1 MCRNLRYA
9 EPMSKPR
16 PPKRISKASLENAA
30 LFYLE
35 RFSAS
40 TESLR
45 RVLMRRVERAARAF
59 GDDPAEGAALVDDLL
74 RRYQASGLLDD
85 QRYAEGKS
93 RSLLRRGSSPR
104 AIRQDLARRGVDSA
118 LIDVALAGL
127 AEDLADDAL
136 SLDHAAAEAYVR
148 RRRLGPYRPAQ
159 LRAQYRDR
167 DLAALGRVGFSWDI
181 ARAVLGGGGDGD
193 E

>member
-1 MCRNLRYA
+1 MSGNLLYA

-16 PPKRISKASLENAA
+16 PPKRISKSSLENAA

-40 TESLR
+40 AESLR
-45 RVLMRRVERAARAF
+45 RVLLRRVLRAAEVH
-59 GDDPAEGAALVDDLL
+59 GDDPAEGAALVAALVE
-74 RRYQASGLLDD
+74 RYQASGLLDD

-104 AIRQDLARRGVDSA
+104 AIRQDLARRGVA
-118 LIDVALAGL
+118 GAVIENVLEALA
-127 AEDLADDAL
+127 ADLAPQAAT
-136 SLDHAAAEAYVR
+136 LDQAAAEAYVR
-148 RRRLGPYRPAQ
+148 RRRLGPFRPPE

-167 DLAALGRVGFSWDI
+167 DMAALGRAGFSWEI
-181 ARAVLGGGGDGD
+181 ARKVLAGGED
-193 E
+193 

>member
-1 MCRNLRYA
+1 MSRNLRYA

-16 PPKRISKASLENAA
+16 PPKRISKTSLENAA

-40 TESLR
+40 AEGLR
-45 RVLMRRVERAARAF
+45 RVLMRRVERAARVF
-59 GDDPAEGAALVDDLL
+59 GDDPADGAVLVDDLV

-93 RSLLRRGSSPR
+93 RSLLRRGCSPR
-104 AIRQDLARRGVDSA
+104 AIRQDLARRGLEASVIDEA
-118 LIDVALAGL
+118 LQGLAADL
-127 AEDLADDAL
+127 AEDAVT
-136 SLDHAAAEAYVR
+136 LDRAAAEAFVR
-148 RRRLGPYRPAQ
+148 RRRLGPHRPPD
-159 LRAQYRDR
+159 LRAQNRDR
-167 DLAALGRVGFSWDI
+167 DMAALGRAGFSWEI
-181 ARAVLGGGGDGD
+181 ARAVLGGTGDGD

>member
-1 MCRNLRYA
+1 MSRNLRYA
-9 EPMSKPR
+9 EAMSKPR
-16 PPKRISKASLENAA
+16 PPKRISKSSLENVA

-40 TESLR
+40 AEALR
-45 RVLMRRVERAARAF
+45 RVLLRRVDRAAKAH
-59 GDDPAEGAALVDDLL
+59 GDDPAEGATLVDDLI

-104 AIRQDLARRGVDSA
+104 AIRQDLARRGVA
-118 LIDVALAGL
+118 APLIDAALQGL
-127 AEDLADDAL
+127 VDDLGDDAA
-136 SLDHAAAEAYVR
+136 SLDQAAAEAYVR
-148 RRRLGPYRPAQ
+148 RRRLGPFRPPE

-167 DLAALGRVGFSWDI
+167 DMAALGRAGFSWEI
-181 ARAVLGGGGDGD
+181 ARKVIAGDA